1 MLNVTEGRGLRLRV
15 DFTNNELVKVQMGIP
30 MELAGYLFRFLESFK
45 GLILYRFKAAF
56 YMVSDLLF
64 LLKTQLE
71 VFMQNGENV

>member
-64 LLKTQLE
+64 LLNTT
-71 VFMQNGENV
+71 